1 MTTSKLFRQSD
12 NKRVKELVKDLPAHV
27 DRTYMLVHSDVFQKP
42 IKESKI
48 QLN

>member
-1 MTTSKLFRQSD
+1 MTTQLFRQSD

-27 DRTYMLVHSDVFQKP
+27 DRTHMLAHADVFQKP

>member
-1 MTTSKLFRQSD
+1 MTKQLFRQAD
-12 NKRVKELVKDLPAHV
+12 NKRVKALVKDLPAHV
-27 DRTYMLVHSDVFQKP
+27 DRTYMLVHSGVFQKP

>member
-1 MTTSKLFRQSD
+1 MTTQLFRQSD

-27 DRTYMLVHSDVFQKP
+27 DRVSLLVKADVFQKT

>member
-27 DRTYMLVHSDVFQKP
+27 DRVSLLVKADVFQKP
-42 IKESKI
+42 ISNSKI

>member
-1 MTTSKLFRQSD
+1 MTKQLFRQSD

-27 DRTYMLVHSDVFQKP
+27 DRVSLLVKADVFSKP

>member
-1 MTTSKLFRQSD
+1 MTKQLFRQSD
-12 NKRVKELVKDLPAHV
+12 NKRVKELLKDLPAHV
-27 DRTYMLVHSDVFQKP
+27 DRAYMLVHSDVFQKP

>member
-1 MTTSKLFRQSD
+1 MTTKQLFRQSD

-42 IKESKI
+42 ISNSKI

>member
-1 MTTSKLFRQSD
+1 MTKQLFHQSD
-12 NKRVKELVKDLPAHV
+12 NKRVKELLKDLPAHV
-27 DRTYMLVHSDVFQKP
+27 DRTHMLVHLDVFQKP

>member
-1 MTTSKLFRQSD
+1 MTTSKLFRQAD

-27 DRTYMLVHSDVFQKP
+27 DRTYMLVHADVFQKP

-48 QLN
+48 KLN